1 MATKQEIDF
10 SYSTMDKIWRLS
22 IGETADFTG
31 AKYDGDFTMTL
42 EEAQQRKH
50 EWIVENLN
58 IKPGDK
64 VLDIGCGWG
73 PVLNFL
79 RKIGAKGTGITLSQ
93 GQHAACKAKG
103 FDVHLLNYRELTPDK
118 FGKFDA
124 VVSVGAFEHFCSVDE
139 YKAGKQDE
147 VYREFFKIVSDLLP
161 VGGRCFIQTMVFADG
176 MIPLE
181 KFDINAPKDSNEY
194 LMALIMNEFPGS
206 WLPYGKEHV
215 IRCAEQNFK
224 LVTEHSGRL
233 DYIETIKVWRKLL
246 KQFGTRKYMAY
257 LSLLPKFLSDTAF
270 RRRLDNLKIAPIRV
284 AFEREIWDHHRIVF
298 EKVAD

>member
-1 MATKQEIDF
+1 MATNQEIDF

-22 IGETADFTG
+22 VGEMADFTG
-31 AKYDGDFTMTL
+31 AKYDGDFSMSI
-42 EEAQQRKH
+42 EQAQQNKH
-50 EWIVENLN
+50 EWIVDQLN

-73 PVLNFL
+73 PVLNHL
-79 RKIGAKGTGITLSQ
+79 KKTGSKGTGITLSK
-93 GQHAACKAKG
+93 GQYEACKAKG
-103 FDVHLLNYRELTPDK
+103 FDVRLLNYRQLTPDK

-124 VVSVGAFEHFCSVDE
+124 VISVGAFEHFCSVEE
-139 YKAGKQDE
+139 YKAGKQDLI
-147 VYREFFKIVSDLLP
+147 YQEFFKIVSDLLP
-161 VGGRCFIQTMVFADG
+161 VGGRCFIQTMVFSDG

-181 KFDINAPKDSNEY
+181 DFDINAPKESNEY
-194 LMALIMNEFPGS
+194 LMALVMNEFPGS
-206 WLPYGKEHV
+206 WLAYGKEQIIKSASPH
-215 IRCAEQNFK
+215 FK

-246 KQFGTRKYMAY
+246 KEFGPQKYMAY
-257 LSLLPKFLSDTAF
+257 LSLLPKFMSDIAF

-298 EKVAD
+298 EKVPD